1 MVAWY
6 RRHALGARI
15 SATTPRTWD
24 HARRAR
30 MPHDA
35 LKSSVG
41 AGFPLGIGRI
51 WVGWTPSWSPGDPAH
66 HRPPGMPRLAPRRP
80 VHAGKGRGVLPR
92 TGRAEPPP
100 RASLAGSGRCGWIA
114 TGRAVRGA
122 QTAPRIFAG
131 ISRGQ
136 RYLRRH
142 DVGELRDRDRLAAGA
157 AEIDAEAILVAGPCR
172 RSFSQRLR
180 YLSSAGVD
188 GGPSRPHSRPTHR
201 QPTFVVLA
209 TEALMAAFPCLAQ

>member
-1 MVAWY
+1 M
-6 RRHALGARI
+6 G
-15 SATTPRTWD
+15 
-24 HARRAR
+24 R
-30 MPHDA
+30 MDA
-35 LKSSVG
+35 ILV
-41 AGFPLGIGRI
+41 
-51 WVGWTPSWSPGDPAH
+51 
-66 HRPPGMPRLAPRRP
+66 PRRP
-80 VHAGKGRGVLPR
+80 GPPPPTGNASPRPTPPRPRGQGAGVLPR
-92 TGRAEPPP
+92 TGRAEPPR

-209 TEALMAAFPCLAQ
+209 TEALMAAFPGLAQ

>member
-15 SATTPRTWD
+15 RATTPTTWD

-157 AEIDAEAILVAGPCR
+157 AEIDAEAILVAG
-172 RSFSQRLR
+172 LV
-180 YLSSAGVD
+180 AGLFHKDCGICLPQESTV
-188 GGPSRPHSRPTHR
+188 GQSRPHSRPTHR

>member
-1 MVAWY
+1 MKTKKGPGT
-6 RRHALGARI
+6 LGPFENLTYNPPAKP
-15 SATTPRTWD
+15 SASDDLP
-24 HARRAR
+24 
-30 MPHDA
+30 
-35 LKSSVG
+35 
-41 AGFPLGIGRI
+41 
-51 WVGWTPSWSPGDPAH
+51 
-66 HRPPGMPRLAPRRP
+66 
-80 VHAGKGRGVLPR
+80 LPR
-92 TGRAEPPP
+92 EIFVHGNEKFLNALLDRLRHPG
-100 RASLAGSGRCGWIA
+100 LDHFG
-114 TGRAVRGA
+114 
-122 QTAPRIFAG
+122 IFAG

-157 AEIDAEAILVAGPCR
+157 AEIDAGAIPCR

-209 TEALMAAFPCLAQ
+209 TEALRAAPEAKPHPRPKATAIFRAIHALVGIRSTFAVPHLAQSSEHPNTFTSFRRPHA